1 MNQNKEKET
10 EVKITKLKIVV
21 VDDAEFSRTTIVKIL
36 EEAGHEVLVQADSAQ
51 SALKSP
57 LSAKADLFLIDVVMP
72 EISGIELAKVVREQ
86 FENAAMIMM
95 SSLNLEHIVI
105 ESIASGAID
114 FLRKPFT
121 KLELL
126 ASVGRVTELKGL
138 RG

>member
-10 EVKITKLKIVV
+10 EGKITKLKIVV